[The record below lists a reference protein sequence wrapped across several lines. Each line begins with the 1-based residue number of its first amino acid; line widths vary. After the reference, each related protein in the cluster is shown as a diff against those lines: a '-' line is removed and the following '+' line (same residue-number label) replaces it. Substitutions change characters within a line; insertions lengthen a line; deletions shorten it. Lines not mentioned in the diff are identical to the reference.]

1 MRLGNLAVKTLLVGF
16 LLVLASL
23 LASCGGGGGGGGA
36 APPANPAGSWGTLVW
51 DQGNWQ

>member
-16 LLVLASL
+16 LLVLAAL
-23 LASCGGGGGGGGA
+23 LASCGGGGGA